1 MPTNPASYT
10 RERERKNYKKRYEAN
25 KKKQVASHKA
35 RRMMERAWKVKKWD
49 WKEVNHK
56 KPQAKWGKTVM
67 SNLEVTSRKEN
78 RSKGWKLKDK
88 MYNKKK

>member
-1 MPTNPASYT
+1 
-10 RERERKNYKKRYEAN
+10 
-25 KKKQVASHKA
+25 
-35 RRMMERAWKVKKWD
+35 MMERAWKVKKWD

-56 KPQAKWGKTVM
+56 KPQSKWGKTVM